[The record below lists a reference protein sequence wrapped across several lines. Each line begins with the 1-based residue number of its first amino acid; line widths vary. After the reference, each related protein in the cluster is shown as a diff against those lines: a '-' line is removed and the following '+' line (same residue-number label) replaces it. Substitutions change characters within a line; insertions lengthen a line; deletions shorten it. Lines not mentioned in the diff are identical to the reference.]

1 MELPALIALME
12 VYRTHIILDL
22 FPAHLNLEALSVIT
36 VAIVLFHRFLLWAM
50 IMEMVT
56 H

>member
-12 VYRTHIILDL
+12 VYRTHIILEEL
-22 FPAHLNLEALSVIT
+22 AAHLISEALSVTT